1 MSAARV
7 FSASPE
13 VRQLPRIELRF
24 AAMTPQVPASPLELP
39 QTVANSNEELVRYI
53 NLKLSALGVPVSH
66 STADAAFMQIAGPL
80 LRNHFEKDELLG
92 WPLCPVDQRIQEF
105 LDEYLKDVCP
115 KGAPQLPAR
124 TFGLDRPGL
133 ARLLSLPAK
142 GDAFVSPYL
151 TSYRLQQGVLHNPK
165 SDRRTTKGV
174 FHVVDG
180 GLPVPEDKLAVPRH
194 VFAAQLALA
203 LQPPLEALTLPFT
216 SDQPDLA
223 RLFVTL
229 LMRPLVCPKTQREPE
244 KRMEVRFFAPGTLV
258 SNLDFVEQIFGN
270 AGDPFLPENDAAL
283 DVLGWTGHTG
293 CVILAPHLVGLSK
306 QQLGLPHFD
315 QATDRQRR
323 DGMCFKD
330 ASELYNEGRAYK
342 VTCRNARGVIVTI
355 IADNYY
361 GYCKKEVKTQ
371 ISFAANLF
379 GLCEEEHSGG
389 ALSYPTYILGQD
401 FYAAQSFA
409 LKNTT
414 FERAMQL
421 LGDRVE
427 IRPNRYAVDRR
438 YPDILYLAEDAE
450 FHVRQ
455 GVIEWPHAGETQRL
469 TLTTGC
475 TYVLPSGYKVRLEKQ
490 MGGQAWRLVG
500 SRPEGVLCH
509 KPCTVSGGGK
519 SEISKSLRPMIQP
532 APIFVR
538 DYQTDMDE
546 VAKILERDFTD
557 IYKAPPSGDRAR
569 RPLLSL
575 ERSLGSVIK
584 LLTPAPEYT
593 DEHNAWVRA
602 LPQTIRQL
610 LFVLKRYYRPE
621 WGKDWRA
628 HFTVDRI
635 NGFAGHELKFDNQRL
650 VGNYLRVGFEPTT
663 TSWRMYKL
671 RPDFNP
677 ADKVQIEDDIT
688 ASIVVPR
695 EWVCGAASYPN
706 PSLKLVAN
714 CESRLFQRPD
724 DAIHRGFDLQAESDL
739 AAPDT
744 FITNFEP
751 LNPDQASQVVNHV
764 VEFDRYSEPMKRLLL
779 DFLERPSAGYV
790 VSSAHP
796 RMVDGKPS
804 KNPRYLQRRPDLID
818 HRSTYIA
825 EIGTRLNQEI
835 DADCLVLPAV
845 HAVLAGRRTTP
856 AQPEIGLPPLAVFN
870 PIHYQE
876 LPELFMD
883 FLCSLTGKSPS
894 TTGFGSEGALTKGP
908 FNALWPVVDMNNAMV
923 AAILTG
929 YAGFTSAA
937 GNIGPH
943 YRVDHDISMLVPEI
957 WCRMKVHERDPG
969 HLIQNGYLE
978 KLDDFEFE
986 GRHVLASRLGYRI
999 TSRFVD
1005 HFLGRIFETPSAVFT
1020 EEMLR
1025 PERQEPAS
1033 FAAGVDA
1040 IVEAQTRVA
1049 RSYFDDG
1056 SVEAACPP
1064 LHALLHIM
1072 VYGTY
1077 SGMKLEHPKVREL
1090 FSRQYLVQSDW
1101 YRERLE
1107 TKQRRELTR
1116 LHRHE
1121 RAFELAAERGR
1132 QVPEPQTERL
1142 REQLARVNSK
1152 EYVASLVGTLGADP
1166 FHLQISR

>member
-1 MSAARV
+1 MTTTAPSHRDATNAASV
-7 FSASPE
+7 
-13 VRQLPRIELRF
+13 
-24 AAMTPQVPASPLELP
+24 
-39 QTVANSNEELVRYI
+39 SNDELVRYI
-53 NLKLSALGVPVSH
+53 NLKLSALGAPVSR

-80 LRNHFEKDELLG
+80 LRNHYEKDELLG
-92 WPLCPVDQRIQEF
+92 WPLCPVDERIQGF
-105 LDEYLKDVCP
+105 LDEYLKEVCP
-115 KGAPQLPAR
+115 KGAPRLPAR

-133 ARLLSLPAK
+133 ARILSLPAK
-142 GDAFVSPYL
+142 GDRFVSPYL
-151 TSYRLQQGVLHNPK
+151 TSYRLEQGVLHNPR
-165 SDRRTTKGV
+165 SDRRTTQGV
-174 FHVVDG
+174 FHVVEG
-180 GLPVPEDKLAVPRH
+180 GLPVPDDKLAVPRQA
-194 VFAAQLALA
+194 FAELLALA
-203 LQPPLEALTLPFT
+203 LRPPEDVLTLPFT
-216 SDQPDLA
+216 SDQPDVA
-223 RLFVTL
+223 RLFVSL
-229 LMRPLVCPKTQREPE
+229 LMRPLVCPATARDSE
-244 KRMEVRFFAPGTLV
+244 KRMEIRFFAPGTLV
-258 SNLDFVEQIFGN
+258 SNLDFVEGIFGN

-283 DVLGWTGHTG
+283 DVLGWSGHTG
-293 CVILAPHLVGLSK
+293 CVILAPHLVGLKK

-315 QATDRQRR
+315 HATDRQRR
-323 DGMCFKD
+323 DGMCYQKED
-330 ASELYNEGRAYK
+330 ELYNEGRAFK
-342 VTCRNARGVIVTI
+342 ITCRNARGVMVTI

-389 ALSYPTYILGQD
+389 ALAYPTYILGQD

-409 LKNTT
+409 LKTTT
-414 FERAMQL
+414 FERAMEL
-421 LGDRVE
+421 LGDRVRVE
-427 IRPNRYAVDRR
+427 PSRHGIDRTYPNIVYV
-438 YPDILYLAEDAE
+438 PEDAE

-455 GVIEWPHAGETQRL
+455 GSVEWKHEGAVQRL
-469 TLTTGC
+469 TLTTGH

-490 MGGQAWRLVG
+490 MGGVAWRLVG

-538 DYQTDMDE
+538 DYQHDMDE
-546 VAKILERDFTD
+546 VAKILERDFTA
-557 IYKAPPSGDRAR
+557 IYKTEPAGERAR

-584 LLTPAPEYT
+584 LLTPSPEYT
-593 DEHNAWVRA
+593 DEHNAWVRS

-621 WGKDWRA
+621 WGKDWQQ

-635 NGFAGHELKFDNQRL
+635 NGFPGHELKFDNQRL
-650 VGNYLRVGFEPTT
+650 VGNYLRVGFEPRDG
-663 TSWRMYKL
+663 SWRMYKL

-677 ADKVQIEDDIT
+677 ADKVQVEDDIT

-695 EWVCGAASYPN
+695 EWVSGASTSPN
-706 PSLKLVAN
+706 PSLKLVVN
-714 CESRLFQRPD
+714 CESLLFQRPD

-739 AAPDT
+739 ATPGT

-751 LNPDQASQVVNHV
+751 LTEDKAREIVEHV
-764 VEFDRYSEPMKRLLL
+764 VEFDRYSEPMKQLLRG
-779 DFLERPSAGYV
+779 FLEHPSAAYV
-790 VSSAHP
+790 VSSSHP
-796 RMVDGKPS
+796 RIVDGKPS
-804 KNPRYLQRRPDLID
+804 KNPRYLQRRPDRVD
-818 HRSTYIA
+818 QRSTYLA
-825 EIGTRLNQEI
+825 EIGTRLNEEI
-835 DADCLVLPAV
+835 ESTQSVFPIV
-845 HAVLAGRRTTP
+845 HAVLAGRRTNP
-856 AQPEIGLPPLAVFN
+856 AQPEIGVPPLAVFN

-923 AAILTG
+923 ASILTG

-937 GNIGPH
+937 GHIGPK
-943 YRVDHDISMLVPEI
+943 YKVDHDISMLVPEI
-957 WCRMKVHERDPG
+957 WCRMKSHEREPG
-969 HLIQNGYLE
+969 YLIEHGYLE
-978 KLDDFEFE
+978 KLDDFTFE
-986 GRHVLASRLGYRI
+986 GRNVLASRLGYRI
-999 TSRFVD
+999 TTRFVD
-1005 HFLGRIFETPSAVFT
+1005 HFLGRIFETPNTVFT
-1020 EEMLR
+1020 DEMLQ
-1025 PERQEPAS
+1025 PERQDQAS
-1033 FAAGVDA
+1033 FVAGVDA

-1072 VYGTY
+1072 VYGNY
-1077 SGMKLEHPKVREL
+1077 SGMDLGHAKVREL
-1090 FSRQYLVQSDW
+1090 FSREHLIRSDW

-1107 TKQRRELTR
+1107 TKQRRDLSR

-1121 RAFELAAERGR
+1121 RAFEVAAERGR
-1132 QVPEPQTERL
+1132 PPSDVQRSQLRERL
-1142 REQLARVNSK
+1142 TWVNSPSFLA
-1152 EYVASLVGTLGADP
+1152 ELVGTLGADP
-1166 FHLQISR
+1166 FHLQTSR